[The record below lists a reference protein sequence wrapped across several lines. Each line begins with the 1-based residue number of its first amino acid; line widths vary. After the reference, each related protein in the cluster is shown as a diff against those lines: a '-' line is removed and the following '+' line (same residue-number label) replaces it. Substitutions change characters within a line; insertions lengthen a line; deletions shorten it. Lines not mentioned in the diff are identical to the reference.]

1 VGRRL
6 APSISR
12 NPFIKKYFPY
22 FLAVRKEATMF
33 NKTSRPEAQEL
44 ETTEDARQADSCQLE
59 DQVEAEA
66 IEQGEASATE
76 GEADSW
82 QGKYQLLQEQF
93 TRLAADFDNY
103 RKRTREEQ
111 ESLAKYGVQ
120 KSITELLPALDN
132 LERATGSLTEDSDP
146 KALYKS
152 FGVMQKQLMDALGNM
167 GVKKIPAVSQPFD
180 PQWHE
185 AVNQMES
192 AEFPEDT
199 IMYEAQSGYQL
210 HDKVIRPAMVVVST
224 GSPEKSEAE
233 AAGKP
238 HNPFVK

>member
-1 VGRRL
+1 
-6 APSISR
+6 
-12 NPFIKKYFPY
+12 
-22 FLAVRKEATMF
+22 MF
-33 NKTSRPEAQEL
+33 NKTSRPEAQESEAFEASQSEERL
-44 ETTEDARQADSCQLE
+44 AAETLQN
-59 DQVEAEA
+59 
-66 IEQGEASATE
+66 EQGQENDVNAPDLSSE
-76 GEADSW
+76 W
-82 QGKYQLLQEQF
+82 QGKYQLLQDQF

-111 ESLAKYGVQ
+111 ESLVKYGAQ
-120 KSITELLPALDN
+120 KSIAELLPVLDN
-132 LERATGSLTEDSDP
+132 LDRATGSLNEESDP

-152 FGVMQKQLMDALGNM
+152 FGVMQKQLMDALDSM
-167 GVKKIPAVSQPFD
+167 GVKKIPAVGQPFD

-185 AVNQMES
+185 AVNRMES

-224 GSPEKSEAE
+224 GSADQSGPAASPAPE
-233 AAGKP
+233 AAEKP